1 MKRII
6 ITAYLCLSVSYCF
19 ANDDELGFFVP
30 ETPLSQI
37 RKGQESPELR
47 GSPELK
53 TQESDTEQ
61 GSQPFTQDFPR
72 KRSKVIERQDSEP
85 IPGNQEAF
93 PAYLKRHPSM
103 ASLSPA
109 NPREEKENKR
119 SQKNTLRGPELAQ
132 SPTPTPPLFPDKKAA
147 D

>member
-6 ITAYLCLSVSYCF
+6 ITACLCLSVSYCF
-19 ANDDELGFFVP
+19 ANDGNQRDFFVP
-30 ETPLSQI
+30 ETQPSQI
-37 RKGQESPELR
+37 RGGRESPDLR
-47 GSPELK
+47 GSPELN
-53 TQESDTEQ
+53 TQESDQ
-61 GSQPFTQDFPR
+61 GSQPFTQDFSGHQSP
-72 KRSKVIERQDSEP
+72 IERQDSEP

-103 ASLSPA
+103 GSLPESS
-109 NPREEKENKR
+109 NEGKENLKPI
-119 SQKNTLRGPELAQ
+119 TLRGPELGQ